1 MTDDIF
7 REAEF
12 FFSKEGIFGAFDDE
26 SAELLF
32 VVEAE
37 SLDEATTHVN
47 AVAPLLGVKRCDDLM
62 IAQLEEIPGGVPTFL
77 KAFFE
82 AGKIAIRQ
90 GNVAPG
96 TNTLQ

>member
-1 MTDDIF
+1 MTVDVF
-7 REAEF
+7 READS
-12 FFSKEGIFGAFDDE
+12 FFSKGGIFAAFDDE

-37 SLDEATTHVN
+37 SLAEAETHVN
-47 AVAPLLGVKRCDDLM
+47 QVAPLLGVKRCHDLM
-62 IAQLEEIPGGVPTFL
+62 IAQLKDIPGGVPTFF

-82 AGKIAIRQ
+82 AGKIAINR

-96 TNTLQ
+96 TDTLQ

>member
-7 REAEF
+7 REAET
-12 FFSKEGIFGAFDDE
+12 FSAKDGIFGAFDDE

-37 SLDEATTHVN
+37 SLDEATTHVG
-47 AVAPLLGVKRCDDLM
+47 AVAPLLGVKRCHDLM
-62 IAQLEEIPGGVPTFL
+62 IAQLKKIPSGVPTFL

-82 AGKIAIRQ
+82 AGKIAIKR
-90 GNVAPG
+90 GNVMPG
-96 TNTLQ
+96 GDTLH

>member
-7 REAEF
+7 REAESF
-12 FFSKEGIFGAFDDE
+12 FAKEGVFGAFDDE

-37 SLDEATTHVN
+37 SLDEATFHVN
-47 AVAPLLGVKRCDDLM
+47 AVAPLLGVKQCEDLM
-62 IAQLEEIPGGVPTFL
+62 IAQLKDIPGGVPTFL

-82 AGKIAIRQ
+82 AGKIAISR

-96 TNTLQ
+96 TDMLQ